1 MKFAVMV
8 ELPVEVG
15 NAFEKDPKAEELLT
29 QLLEQTK
36 PEAGY
41 FGSARRL
48 LILIVNAESHED
60 LAGKLVP
67 IWHAFKTYPQV
78 EPVVT
83 IEEFK
88 AGLPKW
94 KQMLKEL

>member
-1 MKFAVMV
+1 VRFAVVV

-29 QLLEQTK
+29 QFLEQAK

-48 LILIVNAESHED
+48 LILIVNAESHEE
-60 LAGKLVP
+60 LSGILVP
-67 IWHAFKTYPQV
+67 LWHLFKTYPQV

-88 AGLPKW
+88 AGFPKW
-94 KQMLKEL
+94 KQMLKDL